1 MVLKGTRAGV
11 AVVLLLV
18 LLTGC
23 GSQPHE
29 DAVTSVAEAFHR
41 AFAENDGAAACAEL
55 APKTRSELEQSAGKP
70 CAEAVLEEPVEP
82 TAELGRVEVFGT
94 QALVGDG
101 KGATFLARFPEGWKV
116 MAAACKPQ
124 PRAPYD
130 CSISGG

>member
-1 MVLKGTRAGV
+1 MALKGTRNGA

-29 DAVTSVAEAFHR
+29 DAVISVAEAFHR
-41 AFAENDGAAACAEL
+41 AFAEKDGAAACAEL

-70 CAEAVLEEPVEP
+70 CAEAVLEEPVSPSTES
-82 TAELGRVEVFGT
+82 ERVEVFGT
-94 QALVGDG
+94 QALVGEG
-101 KGATFLARFPEGWKV
+101 KGVTFLAHFPEGWKV
-116 MAAACKPQ
+116 MAAACRPS
-124 PRAPYD
+124 PGEPYD